1 MLLRRAAALGVSFRN
16 EDAAMLRL
24 LLRRAAALGVSF
36 GAGASFC
43 ASSPARAPLTPIK
56 CEDGT
61 TVLPWDPPTRE
72 AQLAR
77 LEGEEFDL
85 VVIGGGCVGAGVA
98 WEASTRGLKVAL
110 VEADDFSAGTSGR
123 STKLI
128 HGGIRYLEAAFKNLD
143 KSQYDLVVEAL
154 EERAHLLNAAP
165 YMAHPLPTLIPIYTW
180 WEVPYV
186 WLGTKVYDLL
196 AGSRRFV
203 PASHYISA
211 DEAMFL
217 FPMLRPEKLKG
228 GIVYYDGLHN
238 DTRMNLMIALTAA
251 QGGAAIANYVGVTGV
266 LKDAGGRARG
276 VAVRDGLT
284 GRAFSVRARGVVNAT
299 GCFGD
304 AVRKMDRPDAPPLI
318 QGAAGVHII
327 LPDHFS
333 PASMGLIV
341 PKTRDGRVLFFLP
354 WEGSTICGTT
364 DAPCDIT
371 MEPRP
376 FEEDVAFIL
385 EEANR
390 FLSRPVRRSDVRAA
404 WSGIRPLIVDP
415 YKAAAQKPGERVPSS
430 ALARTHVVEVSP
442 SGMVSVLGG
451 KWTTYRRMAEDA
463 VDAAAA
469 AVPGLP
475 ALSPSVTQRLQ
486 VLGADRAG
494 VVLNRKYHRIPI
506 TLRETYGLEKEVAA
520 HLAANYGTRSLQ
532 VAELARSGELA
543 RWGGP
548 ALSARISPRFPFIFA
563 EVVFAV
569 QHEYAVHAVD
579 VLARR
584 TRLAFLNAA
593 EARAAVPAVVELM
606 GRLLGWSAARRGEEE
621 AAVARFL
628 DTMTATPA
636 PAAPVP

>member
-1 MLLRRAAALGVSFRN
+1 MRRLLRPFLACGFGSTVAAA
-16 EDAAMLRL
+16 AA
-24 LLRRAAALGVSF
+24 
-36 GAGASFC
+36 
-43 ASSPARAPLTPIK
+43 PPPPPPPPPLVPIK
-56 CEDGT
+56 CDDGT
-61 TVLPWDPPTRE
+61 TVLPWDPPSRL
-72 AQLAR
+72 AQLSR
-77 LEGEEFDL
+77 LENEEFDL

-110 VEADDFSAGTSGR
+110 VERGDFSSGTSGR

-143 KSQYDLVVEAL
+143 RSQYNMVTEAL

-165 YMAHPLPTLIPIYTW
+165 YMARPLATLIPIFTW

-186 WLGTKVYDLL
+186 WLGTKVYDFL

-203 PASHYISA
+203 PASHFISA
-211 DEAMFL
+211 DEAMFQ
-217 FPMLRPEKLKG
+217 FPMLRPGGLKG
-228 GIVYYDGLHN
+228 GIVYYDGCHN
-238 DTRMNLMIALTAA
+238 DTRMNLMIVLTAA
-251 QGGAAIANYVGVTGV
+251 QCGAATANYVGVEGI
-266 LKDAGGRARG
+266 LKDGAGRARG

-284 GRAFSVRARGVVNAT
+284 GRAFAVRARGVVNAT

-304 AVRKMDRPDAPPLI
+304 AVRAMDRPEAPPLI

-333 PASMGLIV
+333 PQSMGLIV

-371 MEPRP
+371 AEPRP
-376 FEEDVAFIL
+376 YEEDVAFIL
-385 EEANR
+385 DEANR

-404 WSGIRPLIVDP
+404 WSGIRPLILDP
-415 YKAAAQKPGERVPSS
+415 AKAAAQRPGEKVPSS

-442 SGMVSVLGG
+442 SGMVSILGG
-451 KWTTYRRMAEDA
+451 KWTTYRRMAQDA

-469 AVPGLP
+469 AVAGLP
-475 ALSPSVTQRLQ
+475 TPTPSVTQGLQ
-486 VLGADRAG
+486 LLGADRAG
-494 VVLNRKYHRIPI
+494 VVYNKNYHRIPV
-506 TLRETYGLEKEVAA
+506 TLRESYGMDKEVAA
-520 HLAANYGTRSLQ
+520 HLAANYGTRALQ
-532 VAELARSGELA
+532 VAEIAKAGVLC
-543 RWGGP
+543 GG
-548 ALSARISPRFPFIFA
+548 ASAAPHAGLGGRISPRFPVIFA

-593 EARAAVPAVVELM
+593 EAGRVAPEVIGVM
-606 GRLLGWSAARRGEEE
+606 GACLGWSTERKREE
-621 AAVARFL
+621 AEEVKRFL
-628 DTMTATPA
+628 ETMSAEPKPA
-636 PAAPVP
+636 GEDGKK